1 MAHLMLKTTMI
12 FFLSLAFSSISFAA
26 DCKKIF
32 SKLDQQSREIDDIDR
47 VKKLIA
53 IESDLFKAID
63 QCKTYSGMFVLMGE
77 IQIDMGQVPLA
88 VVYGRKAVE
97 LDPKYWRAYKL
108 LGTSRMLNKE
118 VESGLAA
125 LKKANQLEPDNTN
138 VQLNLVSAL
147 VENKNY
153 DEALGIVNKVIE
165 LNNHSILATAYYLRS
180 EAYKGKGLMEESE
193 KDAQRSKK
201 LGFALR

>member
-1 MAHLMLKTTMI
+1 MLKTTMI